1 MLKAEW
7 IARCVSRPWSLVVLE
22 RWSEVVRKPASGQRA
37 MKANGSRRT
46 SASMSV
52 MTTSNPQE
60 SALKTSSI
68 LCGPRDLN
76 EGEPHGHSP
85 CGRLVF
91 MSKHATPS
99 SLSVLSARGSVAP
112 TNQLVMPSLRTWC
125 THVRAKSTRTILTK
139 ERSSF
144 LSTAMGVT
152 RSMVNE

>member
-1 MLKAEW
+1 
-7 IARCVSRPWSLVVLE
+7 
-22 RWSEVVRKPASGQRA
+22 
-37 MKANGSRRT
+37 
-46 SASMSV
+46 MSV

-68 LCGPRDLN
+68 LCGPSDLN

-85 CGRLVF
+85 CGRFGF

-99 SLSVLSARGSVAP
+99 SLSVLNARGSVAP

-125 THVRAKSTRTILTK
+125 THVRAKSIRTMLTK

-152 RSMVNE
+152 LSLVNE